1 MANWGMVIDLDKCVG
16 CQACSLACKAENNVP
31 HGSPYEQKRR
41 QDIYWH
47 KVIAAT
53 EGEYPAVNTQ
63 IIPMPCMHCEHP
75 PCVNVCP
82 AKATVKRGDGIVM
95 QNFRRCIGCRY
106 CMVACPYGARSF
118 NFKTQESEEY
128 QRPDLPP
135 DLDLGYGSH
144 IGPWP
149 YPHRTRGVVEKC
161 TYCFHRIDQALENGW
176 EIGSKI
182 DGEDGVLPA
191 CVEACP
197 TEARYFGDLDDPE
210 SAVSKLLASRTYIK
224 LREEMATSPKTIYLP
239 R

>member
-1 MANWGMVIDLDKCVG
+1 MARWGMVIDLDKCVG

-31 HGSPYEQKRR
+31 HGSPYEQKRH
-41 QDIYWH
+41 QDMYWH

-75 PCVNVCP
+75 PCVTVCP
-82 AKATVKRGDGIVM
+82 AKATFKREDGIVM

-106 CMVACPYGARSF
+106 CMVACPYGARNF

-135 DLDLGYGSH
+135 DLDLGFASH

-161 TYCFHRIDQALENGW
+161 TYCFHRIDQALERGW

-197 TEARYFGDLDDPE
+197 TEARYFGDLDDPD
-210 SAVSKLLASRTYIK
+210 SAVSRLLASRTYME
-224 LREEMATSPKTIYLP
+224 LREEMGTDPQTRYLP